1 MSVNGITNAV
11 ASTYASMSKSSDY
24 TKSSTSAEKTTKS
37 EESGVVYEP
46 SDQAKESDTS
56 KTSDY
61 SATIKKMQLELSTKN
76 QQLENL
82 VSQLLGKQA
91 KKFLSLSDLYKNL
104 EVDAETAAQ
113 AQKDISEDGYWGVEQ
128 TSDRLVEMAKALSGG
143 DPSKADTLISAIKKG
158 YDQAAKAWG
167 DKLPDI
173 CQKTIDAAND
183 KLAKWRDGLETEK
196 TVSE

>member
-91 KKFLSLSDLYKNL
+91 KKFFSLSDLYKNL

-158 YDQAAKAWG
+158 YDQAAKTWG

>member
-24 TKSSTSAEKTTKS
+24 TKSSTSAEKTTTS

>member
-1 MSVNGITNAV
+1 
-11 ASTYASMSKSSDY
+11 
-24 TKSSTSAEKTTKS
+24 
-37 EESGVVYEP
+37 
-46 SDQAKESDTS
+46 
-56 KTSDY
+56 
-61 SATIKKMQLELSTKN
+61 MQLELSTKN